1 MKFGMRKPS
10 IKKSIK
16 ARTTGRMKRQIKKSI
31 NPLYGKKGIGIVN
44 NPKKSLYNKVYNKS
58 SFSIFEIITDSFF
71 ALGHIFLILI
81 NLFVNGFCLYLFC
94 LFVYFI
100 FSLF

>member
-1 MKFGMRKPS
+1 MKFGARKPS

-94 LFVYFI
+94 LFIYFI